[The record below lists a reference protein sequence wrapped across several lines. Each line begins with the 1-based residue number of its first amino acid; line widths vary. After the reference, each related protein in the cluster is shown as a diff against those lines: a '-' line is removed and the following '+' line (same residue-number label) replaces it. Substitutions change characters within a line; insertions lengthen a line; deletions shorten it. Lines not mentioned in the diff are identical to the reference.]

1 MESDRGNGKTPGI
14 TESSGNIFA
23 DLNLPSTPEDLLKVE
38 IARRIAKTIEKRGLT
53 QVKVAQILGT
63 DQAKVS
69 AIVRGRLK
77 DFGADR
83 LVNYLVALGHDV
95 HVQISE
101 RSHNGPGKIRI
112 SA

>member
-1 MESDRGNGKTPGI
+1 VRAWAIG
-14 TESSGNIFA
+14 
-23 DLNLPSTPEDLLKVE
+23 
-38 IARRIAKTIEKRGLT
+38 KTIERRGLT
-53 QVKVAQILGT
+53 QLLAAEILGT

-77 DFGADR
+77 DFGVDR
-83 LVNYLVALGHDV
+83 LMNYLVALGHDV

-101 RSHNGPGKIRI
+101 RIHKGPGKIRV